1 MQVLVE
7 PCCERELLPHQ
18 VHDLRELQR
27 EVDEH
32 RLACVID
39 GPRLRVVLPG
49 QVRQQLLLGTHSF
62 RRRATYTHRRD
73 VSINKFDDVQL
84 VYVFLAARY
93 CQVFA
98 CF

>member
-1 MQVLVE
+1 MEGCYCRMRQ
-7 PCCERELLPHQ
+7 PHQ
-18 VHDLRELQR
+18 VHYLCELQR

-39 GPRLRVVLPG
+39 GSRLRVVLPG
-49 QVRQQLLLGTHSF
+49 QVRQQLLLGTHF
-62 RRRATYTHRRD
+62 GRRATYTHRRD
-73 VSINKFDDVQL
+73 VSINKFDYVQL